1 MAQHSKDIFQE
12 LIFGF
17 KLRLKLSQD
26 LLPATK
32 ARSLP
37 TDGVVAMVLGPSW
50 RRSHPDLPE
59 KQTIKLLG
67 AIAQERLVCHNRS
80 PFKQGKE
87 DSDPLC
93 GYPMLSMP
101 LHDISDS
108 RVFKELVEDASTAAL
123 RSVFEL
129 TVAPEHR
136 FFQTIQWITYHRD
149 HHKVIN
155 ER

>member
-1 MAQHSKDIFQE
+1 MLLGSLA
-12 LIFGF
+12 
-17 KLRLKLSQD
+17 KLQPKCLKLSQD

-59 KQTIKLLG
+59 KQAIELLG

-80 PFKQGKE
+80 PFKQRKE

-101 LHDISDS
+101 QSAHNM
-108 RVFKELVEDASTAAL
+108 VT
-123 RSVFEL
+123 
-129 TVAPEHR
+129 
-136 FFQTIQWITYHRD
+136 
-149 HHKVIN
+149 
-155 ER
+155 